1 MYLVLRTPPFFFTFY
16 SPRYLCNLFQCHL
29 KTRKQFLKL
38 WITRAVEW
46 WCLKTASTNVSSK
59 CSQKAW
65 ARATPD
71 SALVGMLNI
80 ETIFPYF
87 FSSTPGP
94 LPSISFS
101 HHANWQKLVPFA
113 LFIYL
118 AETVCSLD
126 ATTSQNSNRR
136 FFFACLFVFSALWWK
151 LNYAKVRDETERSA
165 IWSADAYL

>member
-1 MYLVLRTPPFFFTFY
+1 M
-16 SPRYLCNLFQCHL
+16 
-29 KTRKQFLKL
+29 
-38 WITRAVEW
+38 AVEW

-118 AETVCSLD
+118 AETACSLD
-126 ATTSQNSNRR
+126 ATTSQNSNWR
-136 FFFACLFVFSALWWK
+136 FFMLVYSTSVHFGGNWTMRKCETRLKEAWFDLLMHIYE
-151 LNYAKVRDETERSA
+151 LNGSNCKGRVERNTTSETGFK
-165 IWSADAYL
+165 